1 MKRDDNRR
9 NKRRRTKGGLRE
21 ERGIREKKEDK
32 EEIENVVCSK
42 DVNIPQEYLFHDMRR
57 AFRRHAQ

>member
-1 MKRDDNRR
+1 MKRDNNRR

-32 EEIENVVCSK
+32 KEIENVVCSK
-42 DVNIPQEYLFHDMRR
+42 DVNTTIP
-57 AFRRHAQ
+57 ATSV